1 MNRIDLSSIVNLGK
15 NSPLLLALDTSG
27 CKEGTFMTPKS
38 PLLIELRLL
47 AQISEACR
55 DRTCTLS
62 NQKFRKQIYMVSLTM
77 FLLYA
82 IDQHSGCF
90 LSFPIGGLDDRSKR
104 WYHIPGN
111 GQPIKSNNG
120 KLVGY
125 PNSSLV

>member
-47 AQISEACR
+47 AQISETCR

-62 NQKFRKQIYMVSLTM
+62 NQKFGKQIYMVSLTM
-77 FLLYA
+77 VLLYA
-82 IDQHSGCF
+82 IDKHSCCF
-90 LSFPIGGLDDRSKR
+90 FAFSISRL
-104 WYHIPGN
+104 N
-111 GQPIKSNNG
+111 
-120 KLVGY
+120 
-125 PNSSLV
+125 